1 MLVSTNVKLQL
12 TLLSRFLL
20 DLKLLV
26 STNYFKFDNLDNP
39 LLLYVSLTF
48 AIYIVHFMP
57 FDVFWARFLIPQQL
71 TIFVNTKSFFV

>member
-39 LLLYVSLTF
+39 LLLNIVRLTF
-48 AIYIVHFMP
+48 AIYIFHFMP
-57 FDVFWARFLIPQQL
+57 FDVF
-71 TIFVNTKSFFV
+71 